1 MNNSDVKR
9 TRSIRDWGEVN
20 AVLKSLGRLQAEK
33 EALEDQIKPEIER
46 LTAELSGALAP
57 IEEQIEA
64 AEERIR
70 AYVDQHLDEF
80 ANKKVKDLPAG
91 SVAVRKTTRVEFED
105 EQEVVDALF
114 DMGYEHCVKI
124 TYKPIKAALKNFS
137 KQMLERVGAS
147 AIDDIKVTITPLKA
161 KE

>member
-1 MNNSDVKR
+1 MNDNPKQR
-9 TRSIRDWGEVN
+9 PLKNWGQVN
-20 AVLKSLGRLQAEK
+20 DAVAMLSQLNAER
-33 EALEDQIKPEIER
+33 EALEDRYCPEIER
-46 LTAELSGALAP
+46 LAAEMSGMVAP
-57 IEEQIEA
+57 INEQIEA
-64 AEERIR
+64 IEAQIR
-70 AYVDQHLDEF
+70 AYVGLHLDEF
-80 ANKKVKDLPAG
+80 AKSKTRDLAAG
-91 SVAVRKTTRVEFED
+91 SISVRKTTRVEFED

-161 KE
+161 KD